1 MWSMP
6 IIFPFRFI
14 FLFIYL
20 NYNKFSC
27 GVGRFHLISWW
38 MPFLPF
44 SAERKGTTQGKKVK
58 YFCKT
63 QKTKSSTDS
72 NQSAKWCYNQN
83 FIIVILIFSI
93 QIRINDKTFFT
104 EEWGV
109 MWLQIYIDHYF
120 YHYLI
125 SHRENIIVEC
135 CT

>member
-1 MWSMP
+1 MP
-6 IIFPFRFI
+6 IIFPFRSV
-14 FLFIYL
+14 FLFVYL

-27 GVGRFHLISWW
+27 GVGRFHLISWL
-38 MPFLPF
+38 MSFLPF
-44 SAERKGTTQGKKVK
+44 SAERKCTTQGKKVK

-93 QIRINDKTFFT
+93 QRRITNKTVFLLKN
-104 EEWGV
+104 EEYCGFKFI
-109 MWLQIYIDHYF
+109 LTIIYP
-120 YHYLI
+120 YLI
-125 SHRENIIVEC
+125 SHRENTIVEC